1 MKEGDFFE
9 KEFCVNEKFLDTFI
23 YLSKDKNPIH
33 TNNEF
38 ANRYGFKKKNVH
50 GNIQNV
56 FLSYFVGEMLPVKNI
71 VIISQKIS
79 FLKPLYQNE
88 KFRLFSEIK
97 NITQSVSVVE
107 FKFKF
112 INSEDEIISNG
123 ELIIKVLQ

>member
-38 ANRYGFKKKNVH
+38 ANRYGFKKKIVH

-79 FLKPLYQNE
+79 FFKPLYQNE

>member
-1 MKEGDFFE
+1 
-9 KEFCVNEKFLDTFI
+9 
-23 YLSKDKNPIH
+23 
-33 TNNEF
+33 
-38 ANRYGFKKKNVH
+38 
-50 GNIQNV
+50 
-56 FLSYFVGEMLPVKNI
+56 MLPVKNI

-123 ELIIKVLQ
+123 ELIIKVL